1 MKRVNFGTSQI
12 IRNIIKKP
20 VFTRLY
26 ENVYKL
32 VIALCMNRIC
42 NRYWLL
48 KSKIKVKLIT

>member
-48 KSKIKVKLIT
+48 KFKIKVKLIT